1 MRALH
6 TVPAIDAEAS
16 GPSYTVP
23 RLCEALIA
31 SGVETTLAVLEGGGE
46 AERPS
51 FVKTFPPG
59 LGPRRLGQSP
69 TMARWLREQ
78 AETGRIDVLHNHGL
92 WMMPNVYPGWARKSG
107 KFRLV
112 VSPRGTLSEWALKHH
127 AWRKRVFWWLFQE
140 QTLRRAD
147 AFHATSEEEYQD
159 VRRLGFRQP
168 VCVLPNGID
177 IPALVK
183 TPVTGRRKLLYLGRI
198 HKIKGIDMLLRA
210 WQTLQGRFP
219 DWELVVAGPDD
230 GGYLPVMQALARQL
244 GLQRVSF
251 PGPLYG
257 EEKLAA
263 YRSAS
268 LYVLPT
274 HSENFAMTVAEALAA
289 ATPVITTRGAPWR
302 GLETNGAGW
311 WIEIGVDPL
320 VACLEE
326 ALGLPE
332 ERLAEMGRAGRAW
345 MEREFSWTTIGL
357 QMAAFYRWLCGSG
370 ERPACVRVD

>member
-6 TVPAIDAEAS
+6 IVPAIDAEAS

-31 SGVETTLAVLEGGGE
+31 SGVETTLAVLDGVGA

-59 LGPRRLGQSP
+59 LGPRRLGRSP
-69 TMARWLREQ
+69 IMARWLREH
-78 AETGRIDVLHNHGL
+78 AEAGWIDVLHNHGL

-112 VSPRGTLSEWALKHH
+112 VSPRGTMSEWAWNHH
-127 AWRKRVFWWLFQE
+127 AWRKQFFWALFQAK
-140 QTLRRAD
+140 TLRRAD

-177 IPALVK
+177 IPALVE

-198 HKIKGIDMLLRA
+198 HKKKGIDMLLRA